1 MCVPSI
7 QPLQI
12 QKLKYQ
18 LKYTRTFSNHKYQRG
33 MLLLLSHFSHVRLLA
48 TTWITAR
55 QASLSIT
62 NSQGSPKL
70 MWIELVVPSSHLILC
85 SPIILL
91 PSILPSIRVFSS
103 ESAFSS
109 GGQNIGASASFLP
122 MNTQGWSPLRLTG
135 WISLQ
140 STGLSRIFSSTTIQ
154 KHQFFGAQP
163 SLWFQLSHLYT
174 TTGNYTPV

>member
-1 MCVPSI
+1 MEQVGGGPKGPRKGIYVYIWLIHFIVQHCKATTVVQS
-7 QPLQI
+7 
-12 QKLKYQ
+12 
-18 LKYTRTFSNHKYQRG
+18 
-33 MLLLLSHFSHVRLLA
+33 LSHVWLSVTPWTIA
-48 TTWITAR
+48 C
-55 QASLSIT
+55 QASLSAI
-62 NSQGSPKL
+62 SQSLFKL
-70 MWIELVVPSSHLILC
+70 RSIESVIASNHLILVA
-85 SPIILL
+85 P
-91 PSILPSIRVFSS
+91 FSS
-103 ESAFSS
+103 CPQFFPVPGSFPVSQLFAS
-109 GGQNIGASASFLP
+109 GGQNIGASASVLP